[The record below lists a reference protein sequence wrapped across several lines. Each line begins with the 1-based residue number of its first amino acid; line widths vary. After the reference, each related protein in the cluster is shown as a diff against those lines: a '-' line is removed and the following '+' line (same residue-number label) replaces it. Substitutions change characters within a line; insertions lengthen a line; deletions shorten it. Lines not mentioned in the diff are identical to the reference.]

1 MRMCRISGS
10 SILGDLTMKK
20 RKHRARRPRHFLD
33 VGSPH
38 RVGAPPGT
46 LNPHPDASRS
56 VIRRLVYDSDHL
68 REERFEGDFPASKLA
83 RRPNEVLWLDI
94 VGLGSVEAMHMLSEA
109 FGLHALALE
118 DVLHQRQHPK
128 TESYGD
134 TAFIVM
140 RIPHHREENVVFEQ
154 VSMFFGMDFVLTFQE
169 EEADCFDSIRSRL
182 RDDRGRIR
190 GNGADYLAYALLD
203 AAIDEYLPLAD
214 SLGDRLDGMEREIL
228 QSSDSGLVEKLLDLR
243 ADLTQLRRNAGP
255 ARDAVIAMST
265 VAGHLVSDST
275 KLYLRDC
282 EDHVVQLQ
290 DLIEGYRDAVS
301 TLVSLHL
308 SVSSQR
314 MNEIMR
320 VLTVF
325 AALFMPLSFIAG
337 VYGMN
342 FDPSASP
349 YNMPELGWGWGYP
362 AVLLVMLGL
371 SVGMLLSFRRRGWL
385 GAA

>member
-1 MRMCRISGS
+1 
-10 SILGDLTMKK
+10 MKK
-20 RKHRARRPRHFLD
+20 REHKARRPRHFLD

-46 LNPHPDASRS
+46 LKPHPEASTS
-56 VIRRLVYDSDHL
+56 VIRRLVYGSDHFS
-68 REERFEGDFPASKLA
+68 EESFEGGLPVSKLA
-83 RRPNEVLWLDI
+83 RRSNEMLWLD
-94 VGLGSVEAMHMLSEA
+94 VAGLGSLEAIHTLSEA
-109 FGLHALALE
+109 FGLHPLALE

-134 TAFIVM
+134 TAFVVM
-140 RIPHHREENVVFEQ
+140 RIPHRREDQLVFEQ
-154 VSMFFGMDFVLTFQE
+154 VSMFFGTDFVLTFQE

-182 RDDRGRIR
+182 REKRGRIR
-190 GNGADYLAYALLD
+190 SEGADYLAYALLD

-214 SLGDRLDGMEREIL
+214 SLGDRLDEMEREIL
-228 QSSDSGLVEKLLDLR
+228 HSSNAGLVEKLLDLR

-282 EDHVVQLQ
+282 QDHIVQFH
-290 DLIEGYRDAVS
+290 DLVEGYREAVL
-301 TLVSLHL
+301 TLISLQL

-314 MNEIMR
+314 MNDIMR

-325 AALFMPLSFIAG
+325 AALFMPLSFVTG

-342 FDPSASP
+342 FDRSASSL
-349 YNMPELGWGWGYP
+349 NMPELGWAWGYP
-362 AVLLVMLGL
+362 AVLLLMLSL
-371 SVGMLLSFRRRGWL
+371 AAGMFLFFRRRGWL
-385 GAA
+385 G